1 MTSQSLSY
9 EAGLDIVLHQPIR
22 TRIVA
27 YLVGRG
33 EATFT
38 ELKQTLQVSDGNL
51 ESHLKKLIAAE
62 YVTTRKDSSNAR
74 RQTVYSL
81 TRSGQAALRQYTAV
95 LQRML
100 GFAAKE
106 NPAGRA
112 SASAKGKLA
121 WNH

>member
-81 TRSGQAALRQYTAV
+81 TRGGEAALRRYVAK

-100 GFAAKE
+100 GFDAKVR
-106 NPAGRA
+106 GRSSIA
-112 SASAKGKLA
+112 AKGKLA
-121 WNH
+121 WNP

>member
-1 MTSQSLSY
+1 MTSQSPLS
-9 EAGLDIVLHQPIR
+9 ETGLDIVLHQPIR

-27 YLVGRG
+27 YLIGRG

-38 ELKQTLQVSDGNL
+38 ELKQTLRVSDGNL

-81 TRSGQAALRQYTAV
+81 TRSGEAALRRYVAD
-95 LQRML
+95 LQQML
-100 GFAAKE
+100 GFDAKV
-106 NPAGRA
+106 RA
-112 SASAKGKLA
+112 RTSTAAKGKLA
-121 WNH
+121 WNP